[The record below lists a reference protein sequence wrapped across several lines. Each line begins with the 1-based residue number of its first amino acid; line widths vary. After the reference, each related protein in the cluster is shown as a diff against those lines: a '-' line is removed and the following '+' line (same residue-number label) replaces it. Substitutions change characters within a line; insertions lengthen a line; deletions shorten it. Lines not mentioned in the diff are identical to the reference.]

1 MSLKACFVYQ
11 WATYGGV
18 ERVFLNRAYAF
29 EATSEDVQIDVYYGA
44 DGGGLAA
51 FVRAIQAS
59 GLEHRIRVVREF
71 DQNCYDV
78 VFVIDSPGMLPTNI
92 SGKARWV
99 VECHTPY
106 QTNRMYLDTLPRH
119 VAEIAVP
126 STTFARTLEAE
137 RPAFANRIRVLR
149 NCVSPCRDGQSP
161 ELPAWRKRPLLYF
174 GRLDELKNPQGFLDL
189 LRELERRRPGKYFGA
204 VVGPEVP
211 GYDFNARVERA
222 GLHGMIL
229 RMPPLQFLRTSAF
242 LQAWHRRGGLMV
254 SPSRGESF
262 GLAAAEAIATG
273 LPVLLSNLPE
283 HAELLG
289 DDTGHLYN
297 PDDPVAGA
305 DRIEKMVSR
314 YDECSMSMKRRA
326 IKFGN
331 EAFICDW
338 KALIRDLGFTET
350 REEGA
355 TLRGSN

>member
-1 MSLKACFVYQ
+1 MSLKVCFVYQ

-18 ERVFLNRAYAF
+18 ERVFLNRAHAF
-29 EATSEDVQIDVYYGA
+29 EAIGEDVLIDVYYGA

-59 GLEHRIRVVREF
+59 GLERRICVVREF
-71 DQNCYDV
+71 DQNRYDV
-78 VFVIDSPGMLPTNI
+78 VFVIDSPDMLPANI

-106 QTNRMYLDTLPRH
+106 RTNRAYLDALPRH
-119 VAEIAVP
+119 VVEIAVP
-126 STTFARTLEAE
+126 SATFAQTLAAE

-149 NCVSPCRDGQSP
+149 NCVSLSSDEQPP
-161 ELPAWRKRPLLYF
+161 KLPAWRKRPLLYF

-189 LRELERRRPGKYFGA
+189 LRELERHRPGKYFGA

-211 GYDFNARVERA
+211 GYDFNTRVERA

-229 RMPPLQFLRTSAF
+229 RMPPLQFLRTSVF
-242 LQAWHRRGGLMV
+242 LQAWHQRGGLMV

-262 GLAAAEAIATG
+262 GLAAAEAIAAG
-273 LPVLLSNLPE
+273 LPVLLSDLPE
-283 HAELLG
+283 HSELMGG
-289 DDTGHLYN
+289 DIDHLYD

-314 YDECSMSMKRRA
+314 YDECSMLMKRRA

-331 EAFICDW
+331 EAFSGDW
-338 KALIRDLGFTET
+338 KALIGDLGFTET
-350 REEGA
+350 REEGV
-355 TLRGSN
+355 TLQGSS